1 MHEPRGHAPGPDK
14 RTVREAFNRA
24 AHSYDG
30 AAGVQRAACAE
41 LARFAAPYRPAGA
54 LTRVLDAGCGTGHAL
69 ALLGERF
76 PAATLLALDFAPAML
91 ARLVV
96 MAGHTAAMHGDVDR
110 ATEQDAGSAPETTHP
125 AAPRAAPT
133 LLRPRVLPLCG
144 DLEALPLAAASID
157 LVWSSLALQWCD
169 PHRAFAEFARVL
181 RPGGAAWLATL
192 GPGTLRELRE
202 AFAAVDDA
210 EHVITFHPPAH
221 WLASAARAGLA
232 VRAHD
237 TCTVHALADD
247 LRSLLAGI
255 KAIGA
260 HSVGAG
266 RRRAPLGK
274 AAWHTLQARY
284 ERHRRSDGVLP
295 ASYDVILIALA
306 RPE

>member
-1 MHEPRGHAPGPDK
+1 MHEPRGPIAGPNK

-24 AHSYDG
+24 ASSYDS
-30 AAGVQRAACAE
+30 AAAVQRAACAA
-41 LARFAAPYRPAGA
+41 LARFAAPYRPAGS

-76 PAATLLALDFAPAML
+76 PVATLLALDFAPAML

-96 MAGHTAAMHGDVDR
+96 ACAGGVPPGDTARTAVH
-110 ATEQDAGSAPETTHP
+110 DAGSDVASTCGFAQP
-125 AAPRAAPT
+125 ACAA
-133 LLRPRVLPLCG
+133 VPLCG
-144 DLEALPLAAASID
+144 DLEALPLADASID

-169 PHRAFAEFARVL
+169 PVRAFAEFARVL

-192 GPGTLRELRE
+192 GPGTLHELRD

-210 EHVITFHPPAH
+210 EHVITFHPPGH
-221 WLASAARAGLA
+221 WLASAADAGLA
-232 VRAHD
+232 VRAHE
-237 TCTVHALADD
+237 TCTVYALADD
-247 LRSLLAGI
+247 LRSLLADI

-274 AAWHTLQARY
+274 AAWRTLQARY
-284 ERHRRSDGVLP
+284 ERHRRSDGLLP
-295 ASYDVILIALA
+295 ASYDVILLALA

>member
-1 MHEPRGHAPGPDK
+1 MHEPRGPVSGPDK
-14 RTVREAFNRA
+14 RAVREAFNRA
-24 AHSYDG
+24 ASSYDG
-30 AAGVQRAACAE
+30 AAAVQRAACAA
-41 LARFAAPYRPAGA
+41 LARFAAPYRPAGS

-96 MAGHTAAMHGDVDR
+96 ARTGAAPPGDTER
-110 ATEQDAGSAPETTHP
+110 AAIHDAGSDVESECGFAHP
-125 AAPRAAPT
+125 ACAA
-133 LLRPRVLPLCG
+133 VPLCG
-144 DLEALPLAAASID
+144 DLEALPLADASVD

-169 PHRAFAEFARVL
+169 PARAFTEFARVL

-192 GPGTLRELRE
+192 GPGTLHELRE

-210 EHVITFHPPAH
+210 EHVIRFHPPGH
-221 WLASAARAGLA
+221 WLASAAHAGLA

-237 TCTVHALADD
+237 TCTVYALADD
-247 LRSLLAGI
+247 LRSLLADI

-274 AAWHTLQARY
+274 AAWRTLQARY
-284 ERHRRSDGVLP
+284 ERHRRSDGLLP
-295 ASYDVILIALA
+295 ASYDVILIALT